1 MRTVPRSDRTTP
13 YATTGLL
20 TVLTLVFVVVSW
32 PHLPAC
38 AQTQDSQDSRPTDAA
53 TEYTTEVEAALE
65 EYQRGHFEEAR
76 GLFQHAHELAPS
88 ARTLRG
94 LGMVEFELR
103 HYVRASELLEASL
116 IDARKPLTDGQR
128 AEVEKLLRRTRTFVA
143 RYTVVIEPASA
154 EATLELDGA
163 EVELDARRSLTI
175 SIGEHTLTV
184 RAPGYTTLAR
194 RLDATGGEVATLPLV
209 LSAEART
216 TPGTTSGTPLPRVT
230 HPHRVL
236 GTVLVSVGGLA
247 VAAGVALGV
256 VALSRAKDAP
266 TQDGPESEQAMRL
279 AYVSDGAAA
288 LGAASAVTGL
298 VLILW
303 RKHER
308 PSSSRALVVES
319 LAPQLR
325 VRF

>member
-1 MRTVPRSDRTTP
+1 MKTLRLSGRTT
-13 YATTGLL
+13 ARSAASLL
-20 TVLTLVFVVVSW
+20 AQLALVVVSGS
-32 PHLPAC
+32 PHRVS
-38 AQTQDSQDSRPTDAA
+38 AQTHAPLDPRPTDAPS
-53 TEYTTEVEAALE
+53 EYTAEVEAALE

-116 IDARKPLTDGQR
+116 LDARKPLTDGQH
-128 AEVEKLLRRTRTFVA
+128 AEVEKLLRRTRTFVGH
-143 RYTVVIEPASA
+143 YTVFIEPASA

-163 EVELDARRSLTI
+163 PVELDARRGLTV

-184 RAPGYTTLAR
+184 RAPGHPTLER
-194 RLDATGGEVATLPLV
+194 RLDATGGEVAKLTLV
-209 LSAEART
+209 LSAPARA
-216 TPGTTSGTPLPRVT
+216 TPGSTSGAALARVT
-230 HPHRVL
+230 HPQRTL
-236 GTVLVSVGGLA
+236 GTVLTSTGGLA

-256 VALSRAKDAP
+256 VALARAKDAP
-266 TQDGPESEQAMRL
+266 TRDGPESEQASRL
-279 AYVSDGAAA
+279 AYTSDGVVA
-288 LGAASAVTGL
+288 LGVASTVTGL
-298 VLILW
+298 VLVLW
-303 RKHER
+303 RKRER
-308 PSSSRALVVES
+308 STSSRAVVIES